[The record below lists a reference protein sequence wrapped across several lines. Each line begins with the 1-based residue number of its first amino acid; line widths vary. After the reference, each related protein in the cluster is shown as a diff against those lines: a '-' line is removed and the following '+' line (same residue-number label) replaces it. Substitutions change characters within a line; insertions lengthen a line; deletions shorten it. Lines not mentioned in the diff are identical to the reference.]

1 MKNQRKTIIAL
12 ALILIIALTI
22 IPISVEAKPSKL
34 PKGLEKKIPKKGFIV
49 KTDLGDVIRYREYIP
64 LDIEALESYIPPNMG
79 IELPDAIYYSVNV
92 YAYEND
98 GSVVLI
104 DSGHELL
111 AKKLFARIRADFG
124 KKPIIVLLTHGH
136 AEHAGGGSFLQKHGA
151 EIYVHEADEMM
162 VQLGH
167 KFPGMTVPEHFTY
180 TGYDPLTYD
189 SSEIAGCSIIP
200 TPGHTDGSVCLLH
213 QNTGILFTGD
223 LTIPELDLLFDDPDI
238 TSELD
243 LFSLRYTPEEM
254 LEDQYDSL
262 ESIRMNLMMS
272 IYMGVPSPYSGIYP
286 GHKEPYI
293 GIYPMLYILGYT
305 QGVISEILLE

>member
-12 ALILIIALTI
+12 TLVLIIALTI

-200 TPGHTDGSVCLLH
+200 TPGHTYGSVCLLH

-223 LTIPELDLLFDDPDI
+223 LTIPELDLIPFEDPDI
-238 TSELD
+238 TSEMD
-243 LFSLRYTPEEM
+243 LFSLLYTPPEM
-254 LEDQYDSL
+254 LELQIS
-262 ESIRMNLMMS
+262 SITSVMMQISMN
-272 IYMGVPSPYSGIYP
+272 
-286 GHKEPYI
+286 
-293 GIYPMLYILGYT
+293 PM
-305 QGVISEILLE
+305 

>member
-34 PKGLEKKIPKKGFIV
+34 PKGLQKKIPKKGFIV
-49 KTDLGDVIRYREYIP
+49 ETDLGDVIRYREYIP
-64 LDIEALESYIPPNMG
+64 LDIEAIENYIPQG
-79 IELPDAIYYSVNV
+79 IELPDALYYSVNV

-136 AEHAGGGSFLQKHGA
+136 AEHAGGGIFLQKHGA
-151 EIYVHEADEMM
+151 EIYVHEDDEMM

-223 LTIPELDLLFDDPDI
+223 LTIPELDLIPFEDPDI
-238 TSELD
+238 TSEMD
-243 LFSLRYTPEEM
+243 YFSLLQTSTDKLEE
-254 LEDQYDSL
+254 QISSL
-262 ESIRMNLMMS
+262 ESISMNILMNIM
-272 IYMGVPSPYSGIYP
+272 IGNPPPYSGIYP

-293 GIYPMLYILGYT
+293 GIDSMLYILGYT
-305 QGVISEILLE
+305 QGVISGILLE